1 MIATSLGSFVV
12 NLGSVANVPVG
23 EERVFQIGRQ
33 LITIVHR
40 NQSELLAVEATHS
53 RKTYPAAVSDTG
65 DILVGIEGIW
75 NK

>member
-23 EERVFQIGRQ
+23 GERVFQIGRQ

-40 NQSELLAVEATHS
+40 DHSDVLAIEATQN
-53 RKTYPAAVSDTG
+53 RKTYPVTVSETG

-75 NK
+75 SK